1 MKRVVFFLL
10 GFLIGGGGC
19 IAGLAALRDVRHARQ
34 SAEWPTVEGR
44 IIESKVHRWGTDASG
59 DVSYD
64 AIIRY
69 TYTVDNTVHQNNI
82 VSYGMGARGNR
93 QRAQQIV
100 SRYPRGATRRV
111 YYHPDRPEIS
121 VLEPGA
127 GGSPWVGIAVGGVF
141 LIIGLLII
149 RFLAFATST
158 G

>member
-1 MKRVVFFLL
+1 MKRIVFFLL
-10 GFLIGGGGC
+10 GFLVGGGGS
-19 IAGLAALRDVRHARQ
+19 IAMLSAQRDLHYARQ

-64 AIIRY
+64 AIIQY
-69 TYTVDNTVHQNNI
+69 TYTVDSAVHQNNI
-82 VSYGMGARGNR
+82 ISYGMGARGNR

-121 VLEPGA
+121 VLEPGT
-127 GGSPWVGIAVGGVF
+127 GGGPWVGIAIGGVF

-149 RFLAFATST
+149 RFLAFPNQT